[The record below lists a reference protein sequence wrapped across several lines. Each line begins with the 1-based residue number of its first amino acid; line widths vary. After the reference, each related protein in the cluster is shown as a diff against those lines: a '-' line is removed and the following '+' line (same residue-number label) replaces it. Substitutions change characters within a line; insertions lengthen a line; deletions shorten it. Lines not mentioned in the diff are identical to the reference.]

1 MFSLSTPYSILC
13 ALTPC
18 LIYMFITRKQTSKK
32 IKILI
37 VIFTLY
43 LWQVYNVTGIGGL
56 SDLLYIPDG
65 SEKKIIMATINISPL
80 INIGKDF
87 ILNII
92 MFIPFG
98 YLVPFIWKNYQ
109 KLFKTIVLS
118 FSFSLLIELSQLITT
133 RAVDINDLI
142 ANTLGGIIG
151 YTIWKLNPLKL
162 KNASK
167 KSPIIYIILS
177 FLGIFFLYYPFNFYK
192 IIGC

>member
-1 MFSLSTPYSILC
+1 
-13 ALTPC
+13 
-18 LIYMFITRKQTSKK
+18 
-32 IKILI
+32 
-37 VIFTLY
+37 
-43 LWQVYNVTGIGGL
+43 
-56 SDLLYIPDG
+56 
-65 SEKKIIMATINISPL
+65 
-80 INIGKDF
+80 
-87 ILNII
+87 

-98 YLVPFIWKNYQ
+98 YLVPFIWKDYQ

-167 KSPIIYIILS
+167 KSPIIYIILRC
-177 FLGIFFLYYPFNFYK
+177 LGIFFLDYLFTFYK
-192 IIGC
+192 II